1 MKKALLLLFIPLMT
15 FGQDYGNNADAIKL
29 CTFIQTNNFGTDAEA
44 ERGLDRILSVIGAS
58 KRFILQPCDNINNAV
73 ATSYKGI
80 RYILY
85 DRDFMSSLNSGDNWE
100 NLFILAHEV
109 GHHINGHSL
118 DLVLYVTEVVEP
130 ETLANQRKQELEAD
144 EFAGFIMARLDAP
157 LNEVLAAIS
166 SISDD
171 RDDTYS
177 THPSIDKRVNAIK
190 EGYKRAGYRESISY
204 LDRFKKWWSNKNE
217 ELNPNEEILPKKTN
231 EISEKTHTINFQ
243 NMSFEDR
250 KANASEYYDRGL
262 KKFKQKKYNESILEF
277 SFIDSNIPS
286 PNGHETMAKYHIALN
301 LYNLGK
307 VSDACEIWVKI
318 QNKFNKNNFFRKVC
332 N

>member
-1 MKKALLLLFIPLMT
+1 M
-15 FGQDYGNNADAIKL
+15 
-29 CTFIQTNNFGTDAEA
+29 
-44 ERGLDRILSVIGAS
+44 
-58 KRFILQPCDNINNAV
+58 
-73 ATSYKGI
+73 
-80 RYILY
+80 
-85 DRDFMSSLNSGDNWE
+85 
-100 NLFILAHEV
+100 
-109 GHHINGHSL
+109 
-118 DLVLYVTEVVEP
+118 
-130 ETLANQRKQELEAD
+130 
-144 EFAGFIMARLDAP
+144 
-157 LNEVLAAIS
+157 LAAIS

>member
-1 MKKALLLLFIPLMT
+1 MKNILFTLALLISFVS
-15 FGQDYGNNADAIKL
+15 FGQDYKG
-29 CTFIQTNNFGTDAEA
+29 IQMCLALQSNGYSSNTEA
-44 ERGLDRILSVIGAS
+44 EEALDLIMNVSGLN
-58 KRFILQPCDNINNAV
+58 KNFILAPCDNIENAYAIRFNNE
-73 ATSYKGI
+73 
-80 RYILY
+80 RYIIY
-85 DRDFMSSLNSGDNWE
+85 DKDFMDAIGGDLKWG
-100 NLFILAHEV
+100 NLTILAHEV
-109 GHHINGHSL
+109 AHHLNNHPLEIRLGNST
-118 DLVLYVTEVVEP
+118 D
-130 ETLANQRKQELEAD
+130 RKSFAEKRRQELEAD

-204 LDRFKKWWSNKNE
+204 LDRFKKWWFNKNE

-250 KANASEYYDRGL
+250 KENASEYYDRGL

-277 SFIDSNIPS
+277 SFIDNNIPS